1 MSKDIRG
8 RGTQILLVTGRPLW
22 FSGYWIPECAHL
34 HGWMDVC
41 VSVWECATIEVDH
54 VTIRHLCPFCLSWR
68 RWNNSVTFR
77 QIWTDWPDRAKL
89 SGADLQ
95 TCLIDLRLPAC
106 VTRLQFAVGVIL
118 SQPTFGN
125 WDARFFYVTSWSIFI
140 IFVPLRKD
148 CKTRR
153 WGKQWCFGEP
163 IIAGSISCSSF
174 VCGIG
179 CEEMRVNRR
188 AAVRSL
194 RSHDISVA

>member
-95 TCLIDLRLPAC
+95 TCLIDLRLPVSRVYSLLLVWSCHSLHLETGTLVFFMWPVEASSSSLC
-106 VTRLQFAVGVIL
+106 PLEKTVKPGDEESNDVLV
-118 SQPTFGN
+118 SQ
-125 WDARFFYVTSWSIFI
+125 
-140 IFVPLRKD
+140 
-148 CKTRR
+148 
-153 WGKQWCFGEP
+153 
-163 IIAGSISCSSF
+163 
-174 VCGIG
+174 
-179 CEEMRVNRR
+179 
-188 AAVRSL
+188 
-194 RSHDISVA
+194 